1 MRMLMK
7 VSLPVE
13 TANLAATEGKLGST
27 IKDILDDLKPE
38 AAYFAEDHG
47 LRTAFLFVNIDD
59 PSQIPHISEPWFLA
73 FNASVELHPAMNAE
87 DLARGSSG
95 IERAAKKFGGKS
107 WTKMQKVA

>member
-13 TANLAATEGKLGST
+13 TANRAAVDGKLGST
-27 IKDILDDLKPE
+27 VKEILDDLKPE

-47 LRTAFLFVNIDD
+47 HRTGYLFVNIDD
-59 PSQIPHISEPWFLA
+59 PSQIPQISEPWFQA

-87 DLARGSSG
+87 DLAKGASG
-95 IERAAKKFGGKS
+95 IEKASKKYGSKPWTRISKAA
-107 WTKMQKVA
+107 